1 MAAFFIFVNTKCAT
15 HRLYSMIHFKNIPF
29 SIKNIYLLIGW
40 FMPFFLPAY
49 SQSDS
54 VKIIEIKNADAL
66 IGTRINGQSVQ
77 KLIGRVALQHDQAM
91 MFCDSAWYYDKLNS
105 IEAFGRIHIRQGDT
119 LSLYGDKLN
128 YNGNTRV
135 ATITGNVRLIDNQVN
150 LQTSQ
155 LTYDRNAG
163 MAYYP
168 DSGHTVSRS
177 EQLSSKKGYYYV
189 NTKEFAF
196 KGNVIIKN
204 PQYTLYSDTLIQNT
218 LTDVS
223 YFKGPSKIVSK
234 ESFIYCENGWYD
246 KKNDRCQFNQNA
258 YVIAEKNILRGDSLY
273 YERQRGYGKG
283 IGNVSIED
291 TVEKIIV
298 TGHFAETFRNIE
310 RYVVTDSVQL
320 LKIFEKDTLFLHA
333 DTLLA
338 VQDSLGKRV
347 INAFHHV
354 KFFKPDMQGLCD
366 SLSYTQR
373 DSLIR
378 MYHQPVLWNEK
389 NQITAE
395 YIDICMGQKEV
406 YFININRMARVISQE
421 DSLLFNQVGGLN
433 MKAWFKNN
441 ELHKIDVFDNSKTYY
456 YAREDN
462 GDWIGL
468 NVAESK
474 DMAIYVENRQV
485 VKISFLTNPIG
496 TLHPMDKIKPEDFRI
511 DGFTWQ
517 IHRRPLKR
525 EDIFIWN

>member
-1 MAAFFIFVNTKCAT
+1 MNNLRKSAISASKILLAACWFILSYST
-15 HRLYSMIHFKNIPF
+15 LY
-29 SIKNIYLLIGW
+29 
-40 FMPFFLPAY
+40 A
-49 SQSDS
+49 QSDS
-54 VKIIEIKNADAL
+54 VKTIEIKNADAL

-77 KLIGRVALQHDQAM
+77 KLIGRVALQHDQAL

-105 IEAFGRIHIRQGDT
+105 IDAFGRIHIRQGDT

-128 YNGNTRV
+128 YNGNTRI
-135 ATITGNVRLIDNQVN
+135 ASIIGNVRLIDNQVN

-168 DSGHTVSRS
+168 DSGNTISRTD
-177 EQLSSKKGYYYV
+177 QLSSKKGYYYV

-196 KGNVIIKN
+196 KGNVVIKN

-218 LTDVS
+218 LTDVA
-223 YFKGPSKIVSK
+223 YFKGPSTIVSK

-273 YERQRGYGKG
+273 YERNRGYGKG
-283 IGNVSIED
+283 IGHVSIED
-291 TVEKIIV
+291 TVEKIMV

-310 RYVVTDSVQL
+310 RYVVTDSAQL
-320 LKIFEKDTLFLHA
+320 MKIFEKDTLFLHA

-338 VQDSLGKRV
+338 VQDSLSKRV

-354 KFFKPDMQGLCD
+354 KFFKPDLQGLCD

-378 MYHQPVLWNEK
+378 MYYNPVLWNDK

-395 YIDICMGQKEV
+395 YIDICMGQKEI
-406 YFININRMARVISQE
+406 YFLNINRLARVISQQ

-433 MKAWFKNN
+433 MKAWFKEN

-456 YAREDN
+456 YVKEDN
-462 GDWIGL
+462 GDMIGL
-468 NVAESK
+468 NIAESK
-474 DMAIYVENRQV
+474 DLTIYVENKQV
-485 VKISFLTNPIG
+485 VKISFLTNPVG
-496 TLHPMDKIKPEDFRI
+496 TLHPMYKIKPEEYRI

-517 IHRRPLKR
+517 IHRRPLKQA
-525 EDIFIWN
+525 DIFIWN

>member
-1 MAAFFIFVNTKCAT
+1 MNHFRKSAISASRILLAACWFILSCTA
-15 HRLYSMIHFKNIPF
+15 LS
-29 SIKNIYLLIGW
+29 
-40 FMPFFLPAY
+40 A
-49 SQSDS
+49 QSDS
-54 VKIIEIKNADAL
+54 IKTIEIKNADAL

-77 KLIGRVALQHDQAM
+77 KLIGRVALQHDQVL

-105 IEAFGRIHIRQGDT
+105 IDAFGRIHIRQGDT

-168 DSGHTVSRS
+168 DSGNTISGTD
-177 EQLSSKKGYYYV
+177 ELSSKKGYYYV
-189 NTKEFAF
+189 NSKEFAF
-196 KGNVIIKN
+196 KGNVVIKN

-218 LTDVS
+218 VTDVS
-223 YFKGPSKIVSK
+223 YFKGPSTIVSK

-273 YERQRGYGKG
+273 YERNRGYGKG
-283 IGNVSIED
+283 IGHVSIED

-310 RYVVTDSVQL
+310 RYIVTDSAQL
-320 LKIFEKDTLFLHA
+320 MKIFEKDTLFLHA

-338 VQDSLGKRV
+338 IQDSLNKRV

-378 MYHQPVLWNEK
+378 MYFNPVLWNDK

-395 YIDICMGQKEV
+395 YIDICMGQKEI
-406 YFININRMARVISQE
+406 YYMNINLLARVISQE

-433 MKAWFKNN
+433 MKAWFYEN
-441 ELHKIDVFDNSKTYY
+441 ELSKIDVFENSKTYY
-456 YAREDN
+456 YVKEDN
-462 GDWIGL
+462 GDRVGL

-474 DMAIYVENRQV
+474 DMTIYIENKQV
-485 VKISFLTNPIG
+485 VKISFLTNPVG
-496 TLHPMDKIKPEDFRI
+496 SLYPMDKIKPEEYRI

-517 IHRRPLKR
+517 IQRRPLKR

>member
-1 MAAFFIFVNTKCAT
+1 M
-15 HRLYSMIHFKNIPF
+15 KNIKKTAIY
-29 SIKNIYLLIGW
+29 SIRICLIACCFILIYTSLC
-40 FMPFFLPAY
+40 A
-49 SQSDS
+49 QSGS
-54 VKIIEIKNADAL
+54 VKTIEIKNADAL
-66 IGTRINGQSVQ
+66 IGTKINGQSVQ
-77 KLIGRVALQHDQAM
+77 KLIGRVALQHDQTL

-105 IEAFGRIHIRQGDT
+105 IDAFGHIHILQGDT

-128 YNGNTRV
+128 YNGNTRI
-135 ATITGNVRLIDNQVN
+135 ASITGNVRLIDNLVN
-150 LQTSQ
+150 LQTSR

-163 MAYYP
+163 IAFYP
-168 DSGHTVSRS
+168 DSGYTITRT
-177 EQLSSKKGYYYV
+177 EQLYSKKGYYYV

-196 KGNVIIKN
+196 KGNVVIKS
-204 PQYTLYSDTLIQNT
+204 QEYTLYSDTLIQNT

-223 YFKGPSKIVSK
+223 YFKGPSTIVSK

-273 YERQRGYGKG
+273 YERNRGYGKG
-283 IGNVSIED
+283 IGHVSIED

-310 RYVVTDSVQL
+310 RYIVTDSAQFV
-320 LKIFEKDTLFLHA
+320 KVFEKDTLFLHA

-354 KFFKPDMQGLCD
+354 KFFKPDIQGLCD

-378 MYHQPVLWNEK
+378 MYFNPVLWNEK

-395 YIDICMGQKEV
+395 CIDICMGQKAI
-406 YFININRMARVISQE
+406 YFLNINRKARVISQE
-421 DSLLFNQVGGLN
+421 DSLLFNQLGGLY
-433 MKAWFKNN
+433 MKAWFKDN
-441 ELHKIDVFDNSKTYY
+441 ELYKIDVYGNSKTFYY
-456 YAREDN
+456 PREDD
-462 GDWIGL
+462 GDLIGI

-474 DMAIYVENRQV
+474 DMTIYVENKQV
-485 VKISFLTNPIG
+485 VKISLFSNPIG
-496 TLHPMDKIKPEDFRI
+496 TLYPMDKIKPEDFRI

-517 IHRRPLKR
+517 IHRRPLKQA
-525 EDIFIWN
+525 DIFIWN

>member
-1 MAAFFIFVNTKCAT
+1 MDKYRISAISAARILLAASWFILSNTHLNA
-15 HRLYSMIHFKNIPF
+15 
-29 SIKNIYLLIGW
+29 
-40 FMPFFLPAY
+40 
-49 SQSDS
+49 QSDS
-54 VKIIEIKNADAL
+54 VKTIEIKNADAL

-77 KLIGRVALQHDQAM
+77 KLIGRVALQHDQAQ

-105 IEAFGRIHIRQGDT
+105 IDAFGRIHIRQGDT

-128 YNGNTRV
+128 YNGNTRI
-135 ATITGNVRLIDNQVN
+135 ATITGNVRLIDKQVN
-150 LQTSQ
+150 LQTNQ

-163 MAYYP
+163 IAYYP
-168 DSGHTVSRS
+168 DGGNTISQS

-218 LTDVS
+218 LTDVA
-223 YFKGPSKIVSK
+223 YFKGPSTIVSK

-246 KKNDRCQFNQNA
+246 KRNDRCQFNQNA

-273 YERQRGYGKG
+273 YERNRGYGKG
-283 IGNVSIED
+283 IGHVSIED

-310 RYVVTDSVQL
+310 RYIVTDSAQL
-320 LKIFEKDTLFLHA
+320 IKIFDKDTLFLHA

-338 VQDSLGKRV
+338 VQDSLNKRV

-378 MYHQPVLWNEK
+378 MYYNPILWNEK
-389 NQITAE
+389 NQITANNIE
-395 YIDICMGQKEV
+395 ICLGQKEI
-406 YFININRMARVISQE
+406 YFMNINQLARIISQE
-421 DSLLFNQVGGLN
+421 DSLLFNQVGGVN
-433 MKAWFKNN
+433 MKAWFKDN
-441 ELHKIDVFDNSKTYY
+441 ELHKIDVFENSKTFYY
-456 YAREDN
+456 VKEDN
-462 GDWIGL
+462 GDMIGL
-468 NVAESK
+468 NIAQSK
-474 DMAIYVENRQV
+474 DLTIYVENKQI
-485 VKISFLTNPIG
+485 VKISFLTNPVG
-496 TLHPMDKIKPEDFRI
+496 TLHPMDKINPEEYRI

-517 IHRRPLKR
+517 IHRRPVKR
-525 EDIFIWN
+525 TDIFIWN